1 MKTKMKPYTYLG
13 LIRSSRLESEQYMA
27 EAKRSF
33 LREQTLA
40 QNLAKFDRFVNG
52 DIGEKHGKK
61 RDCQEDAMITEQL
74 TAKAQVE
81 SYAEDEKD
89 ADDGGSTYAYEY
101 SHAYEY
107 GVKCKTS
114 DVIFSRIRLSRA
126 QAKQVKA
133 FQNVDDEFTNKRG
146 WRNNPH
152 THDVSDDYDDQESM
166 SHHSLATSR
175 AQARSQ
181 LSHTMMIEDEDEN
194 DTTFG
199 EFVVEAVAESFC
211 SVVTCKGLF
220 SDDVCFSEKQKNISK
235 CYYCDDDETCFTAAT
250 GCSTVATGFTGCSN
264 SSSEEDHQLH
274 ETITLWSKPI
284 ANE

>member
-1 MKTKMKPYTYLG
+1 
-13 LIRSSRLESEQYMA
+13 MA

-40 QNLAKFDRFVNG
+40 QNLAKFNRFVNG

-61 RDCQEDAMITEQL
+61 RDCQEDAMITGQL
-74 TAKAQVE
+74 TAKAEVE
-81 SYAEDEKD
+81 SYAEDEKE
-89 ADDGGSTYAYEY
+89 ADDDGSTYAYEY

-133 FQNVDDEFTNKRG
+133 FQNVDDEYKNKRG
-146 WRNNPH
+146 WRNSPH
-152 THDVSDDYDDQESM
+152 SHGASDDYDDEESM

-175 AQARSQ
+175 AQVRSQ

-220 SDDVCFSEKQKNISK
+220 SDDVCFSEKQKNNSK
-235 CYYCDDDETCFTAAT
+235 YYYCDDDETCFTAAT
-250 GCSTVATGFTGCSN
+250 GCSTVATTGRLTGCSN

-274 ETITLWSKPI
+274 ETINLWSKPI
-284 ANE
+284 AKE